1 VTAVTSHRENTR
13 ELAAVTALALSTVA
27 VGAVLSPSDWL
38 AYLIALFCLYTN
50 QKWTH
55 R

>member
-1 VTAVTSHRENTR
+1 VT
-13 ELAAVTALALSTVA
+13 TVKPDVPDVRFVVA
-27 VGAVLSPSDWL
+27 GFAGAVLVL
-38 AYLIALFCLYTN
+38 ATVPAEFLPFLIALFCLYTN